1 MTGVILFRAQ
11 PFHNGHLSMVKKAV
25 NDCKKTNSDL
35 HIFIGSADKFG
46 TKRNPLPIELRYLM
60 VRNSVKEAFTQEE
73 FAHIHIHTLKDLTDE
88 TDNSH
93 NWGRYLFIKML
104 KETQDPDMTIYYS
117 DNPAIMLGWF
127 DEDDRWLLRFKFLD
141 RVGGLSATQVRETIL
156 HGTNL
161 DVQDMLPPYVYE
173 NHYRTIKG
181 ILEEIEEKG
190 E

>member
-11 PFHNGHLSMVKKAV
+11 PFHNGHLSMIKKAV

-35 HIFIGSADKFG
+35 HIFIGSADKSG
-46 TKRNPLPIELRYLM
+46 TKRNPFPIDLRYLM
-60 VRNSVKEAFTQEE
+60 VRNSVKEAFTEEE

-127 DEDDRWLLRFKFLD
+127 DDDTLRKICGLDGTVRLVITIGYAKEDDKLRTKKRKDFDEL
-141 RVGGLSATQVRETIL
+141 VTQ
-156 HGTNL
+156 
-161 DVQDMLPPYVYE
+161 M
-173 NHYRTIKG
+173 
-181 ILEEIEEKG
+181 
-190 E
+190 